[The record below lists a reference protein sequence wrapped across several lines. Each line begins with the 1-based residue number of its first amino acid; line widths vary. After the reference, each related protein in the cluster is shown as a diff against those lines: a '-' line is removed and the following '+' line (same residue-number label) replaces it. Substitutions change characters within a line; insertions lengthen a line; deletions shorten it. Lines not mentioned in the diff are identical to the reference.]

1 MYGCIERMALL
12 HIVFMC
18 IRERSYGGCSNGRF
32 TYICR
37 HLSYYD
43 RCMSYCLCSI
53 SNGHWGDS
61 MKFEYLDDNDIDV
74 IDRMAIGMVVFG
86 ICVIVAGIIL
96 KLVGVI
102 Q

>member
-1 MYGCIERMALL
+1 
-12 HIVFMC
+12 
-18 IRERSYGGCSNGRF
+18 
-32 TYICR
+32 
-37 HLSYYD
+37 
-43 RCMSYCLCSI
+43 
-53 SNGHWGDS
+53 